1 MFKKFLTLLTSSERK
16 RAGVLMVMI
25 LVMAFLDMLGV
36 ASIMP
41 FIAVLTNP
49 ELVQTN
55 TVLNIA
61 FTTSRHVGIQTIDQ
75 FLFAIGALVFV
86 LLVTSLTFKALTTY
100 AQTRFTLMREYSIA
114 KRLVESYLHQPYS
127 WFLNRHSADLGKNI
141 LSQVNTVIINGMLP
155 LMTLISQT
163 MVALALLILLLVVD
177 PLLALSIGV
186 VLALVYAGIYTFMSN
201 RLKRLGHAS
210 IYANQERFTVIS
222 EAFSAVKELK
232 LGGLEQAYTQ
242 RFATPANIYVQSE
255 ASARVIAL
263 LPRFVLEVLAFG
275 GMLLIILYLIAKN
288 LSFASALPVIT
299 LYAFAGYRLIPALQQ
314 IYQSFTQLRFV
325 GASLSALDKEISSLK
340 ALDIQQTQIIPLQ
353 LTQAIQL
360 TQVSYY
366 YPNATQPTLK
376 GIDLTIHAH
385 SKVGFVGATGSGKTT
400 MVDVILALLEP
411 QEGTLSVDGLTIT
424 AANRRAWQRAIGYVP
439 QHIYLADDSVAANIA
454 FGVNVKNIDQKA
466 VERAAKIANLHEFV
480 INDLPLGYSTTV
492 GERGVRLS
500 GGQRQRI
507 GIARALYHSPQVLI
521 FDEATSALDNLTEQ
535 AVMESVNKLGHQV
548 TIIMVAHRLSTIKS
562 CDQIFLMDGG
572 KIVTHGSYENLIK
585 ENNSFKKMTL
595 VNEPLK

>member
-16 RAGVLMVMI
+16 RAGVLMIMI

-41 FIAVLTNP
+41 FIAVFTNP

-55 TVLNIA
+55 TVLNVA
-61 FTTSRHVGIQTIDQ
+61 FTTSRHIGIQTIDQ
-75 FLFAIGALVFV
+75 FLFAIGVLVFV

-114 KRLVESYLHQPYS
+114 KRLVEGYLHQPYS

-177 PLLALSIGV
+177 PLLALSIGL

-232 LGGLEQAYTQ
+232 IGGLEQAYSQ
-242 RFATPANIYVQSE
+242 RFATPANVYVQSE

-366 YPNATQPTLK
+366 YPNATQPALK

-439 QHIYLADDSVAANIA
+439 QYIYLADDSVAANIA
-454 FGVNVKNIDQKA
+454 FGVNVKDIDQKA

-480 INDLPLGYSTTV
+480 INDLPLGYLTTV

-507 GIARALYHSPQVLI
+507 GIARALYNSPQVLI

-562 CDQIFLMDGG
+562 CDQIFLLDGG

>member
-114 KRLVESYLHQPYS
+114 KRLVESYLNQPYS

-155 LMTLISQT
+155 LMTLISQS

-177 PLLALSIGV
+177 LLLALSIGL

-232 LGGLEQAYTQ
+232 IGGLEQAYTQ

-263 LPRFVLEVLAFG
+263 LPRFILEVLAFG

-299 LYAFAGYRLIPALQQ
+299 LYTFAGYRLIPALQQ

-340 ALDIQQTQIIPLQ
+340 VLDIQQTKIKPLQ

-439 QHIYLADDSVAANIA
+439 QYIYLADDSVAANIA
-454 FGVNVKNIDQKA
+454 FGVNAKDIDQKA

-535 AVMESVNKLGHQV
+535 AVMESVNKLSHQV

-595 VNEPLK
+595 VNESLK